1 MSTDLPINRRTY
13 VTRKTVPKSRRL
25 PKKKIRGNTVKIS
38 KGGHKRM
45 KKNGGYRSAFELQ
58 VANYLAINNV
68 EFTYE
73 EKRVVFVPKPRTY
86 TPDFYIP
93 ETDIYIEVKGHFTK
107 DDRTKMLLVKEQNP
121 ELDIRILFVNAKN
134 KIYKGS
140 KTTYGAWADKHKFD
154 WAEGTVPKEWM
165 KK

>member
-1 MSTDLPINRRTY
+1 MSPDIPVNGRTY
-13 VTRKTVPKSRRL
+13 ATRKTVPESGRL
-25 PKKKIRGNTVKIS
+25 PKKKIRNTTIQIPE
-38 KGGHKRM
+38 GGHKHM
-45 KKNGGYRSAFELQ
+45 KKNGGYRSQFELRIAK
-58 VANYLAINNV
+58 VLADNNV

-73 EKRVVFVPKPRTY
+73 QERVVFVPKPRTY

-93 ETDIYIEVKGHFTK
+93 ETDIYIEVKGQFTK

-121 ELDIRILFVNAKN
+121 ELDIRIVFMNARN

-140 KTTYGAWADKHKFD
+140 KTTYGAWADRHKFD
-154 WAEGTVPKEWM
+154 WSEGTVPREWM